1 MESLEK
7 LTQLFLKFPGIGS
20 RQARRFA
27 YFVLDTDRNFVNDLL
42 KAIESARESA
52 GMCERCNRLFTA
64 TGGGEKSLCSVCG
77 DSTRDKHTVLVVEKN
92 TDVEAI
98 EKTSHYRGTYFIIGG
113 TLPFIDQKS
122 IVRQRIKAL
131 YELITA
137 EPEIT
142 EVILGCSYTAEGE
155 HTSAYIK
162 KILEP
167 VQKKRT
173 LNISNLGRGIS
184 TGAEIEYLDADT
196 FEHALKNRD

>member
-27 YFVLDTDRNFVNDLL
+27 YFVLGTDKKFISEL
-42 KAIESARESA
+42 IEALYNAQQTAS
-52 GMCERCNRLFTA
+52 MCTRCNRLFTSTTA
-64 TGGGEKSLCSVCG
+64 EKPLCAICS
-77 DSTRDKHTVLVVEKN
+77 DTSRDAHTLLIVEKN

-98 EKTSHYRGTYFIIGG
+98 EKTSHYRGTYFILGG

-122 IVRQRIKAL
+122 SVREQIKKLFNIIAG
-131 YELITA
+131 ESQV
-137 EPEIT
+137 T
-142 EVILGCSYTAEGE
+142 EVILGCSYTTEGE

-162 KILEP
+162 KVLEP
-167 VQKKRT
+167 LQKKRS

-184 TGAEIEYLDADT
+184 TGTEIEYLDADT